1 MSEKKHEGFLIRNN
15 FKKST
20 EVKNNLPDALQIYS
34 KLALLFLGV
43 IGFFYVLYIGQN
55 IIVPL
60 IFATIIA
67 ILLNPIVN
75 FLSRKGI
82 NKIIAILI
90 SIFAVFILLTALAYF
105 LGFQLV
111 SFSDSLPELK
121 QKLSLFGQDSI
132 NWISDT
138 FNIDKSKIDSWITKT
153 KGEGLNNSTAV
164 IGQTAGTIGG
174 MLIMIFLMPVYIFL
188 IQFYKPLL
196 LDFISQLF
204 GRERHAMVA
213 EVLLESK
220 SLIQSYLIGLLF
232 EMAIVATLNCVGLL
246 ILGIK
251 YAILLGIIGALL
263 NLIPYIGGIVAAAL
277 SMTIAFATK
286 SPSAAF
292 WVFVV
297 YITVQLIDNNF
308 IIPKIVASKVKINAL
323 VSIVVVLVGG
333 ALWGIA
339 GMFLSIPLTAI
350 VKVIFDRVE
359 HLQPFGFLLGD
370 NQPGIQKIIFNFKK
384 PVKKKTVES
393 K

>member
-1 MSEKKHEGFLIRNN
+1 MKD
-15 FKKST
+15 
-20 EVKNNLPDALQIYS
+20 NLPEALQIYS

-82 NKIIAILI
+82 NKIIAIFI
-90 SIFAVFILLTALAYF
+90 SIFAVFILLSALAYF
-105 LGFQLV
+105 LGFQLM
-111 SFSDSLPELK
+111 SFSDSLPEFK
-121 QKLSLFGQDSI
+121 QKLSLLGQDSI

-174 MLIMIFLMPVYIFL
+174 VLIMIFLMPVYIFL

-204 GRERHAMVA
+204 GRERHTMVA

-232 EMAIVATLNCVGLL
+232 EMAIVATLNSVGLL

-263 NLIPYIGGIVAAAL
+263 NLIPYIGGIVATTL
-277 SMTIAFATK
+277 SMVIAFATK
-286 SPSAAF
+286 SPSTAL

-297 YITVQLIDNNF
+297 FITVQLIDNNF

-323 VSIVVVLVGG
+323 VSIVVVLIGG
-333 ALWGIA
+333 ALWGVA
-339 GMFLSIPLTAI
+339 GMFLSIPLIAI

-370 NQPGIQKIIFNFKK
+370 NQPSIQKIIFNLKK
-384 PVKKKTVES
+384 TVKKKTVES